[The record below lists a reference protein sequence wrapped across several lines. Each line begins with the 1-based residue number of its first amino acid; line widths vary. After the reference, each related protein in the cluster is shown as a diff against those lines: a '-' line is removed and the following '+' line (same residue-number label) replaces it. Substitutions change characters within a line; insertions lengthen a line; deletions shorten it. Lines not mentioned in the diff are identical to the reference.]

1 MRIAL
6 ISSVLALTVAVGA
19 ASAEP
24 VWVQV
29 RESVV
34 RSKPQYYAPSVL
46 PVRYGERVE
55 KLSQSAG
62 WARVRVKNTEGY
74 LPLSSVS
81 LGQIVLE
88 ARELERVSADT
99 SDVVLA
105 GKGFNKEVEK
115 QYRSDDPSARFDL
128 VDKVERE
135 ARVSSSEVAQFKKSG
150 GLP

>member
-6 ISSVLALTVAVGA
+6 ISSALALAVTVEA

-34 RSKPQYYAPSVL
+34 RSKPQYYAPGVL
-46 PVRYGERVE
+46 PVRYGEPVE
-55 KLSQSAG
+55 KLSQSTG
-62 WARVRVKNTEGY
+62 WARVRVKNIEGY

-81 LGQIVLE
+81 LDQIVLQ

-115 QYRSDDPSARFDL
+115 EYRNGDPSARFDL

-135 ARVSSSEVAQFKKSG
+135 ARASSSEVAQFKKSG

>member
-6 ISSVLALTVAVGA
+6 ISSALALAVTVEA

-34 RSKPQYYAPSVL
+34 RSKPQYYAPGVL

-55 KLSQSAG
+55 KLSQSTG
-62 WARVRVKNTEGY
+62 WARVRVKNIEGY

-81 LGQIVLE
+81 LDQIVLQ

-115 QYRSDDPSARFDL
+115 EYRNDDPSARFDL

-135 ARVSSSEVAQFKKSG
+135 ARASSSEVAQFKKSG

>member
-6 ISSVLALTVAVGA
+6 IASALALTVTMGS

-34 RSKPQYYAPSVL
+34 RSKPQYYAPGVL

-74 LPLSSVS
+74 LPISSVS
-81 LGQIVLE
+81 LDQIVLQ

-115 QYRSDDPSARFDL
+115 RYHSEDPSARFDL

-135 ARVSSSEVAQFKKSG
+135 ARVSSSEIAQFKKSG